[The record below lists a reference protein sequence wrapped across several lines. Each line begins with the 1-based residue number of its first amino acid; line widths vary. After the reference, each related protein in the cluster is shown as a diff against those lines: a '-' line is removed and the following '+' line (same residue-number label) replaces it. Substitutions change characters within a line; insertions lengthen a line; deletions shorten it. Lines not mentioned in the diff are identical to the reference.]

1 MNLRP
6 PQSAGQIGHVYREM
20 WKTLAVNQTMLCQ
33 LSSQRRAA
41 QVAPRI
47 EIAPRLDQRHRG

>member
-6 PQSAGQIGHVYREM
+6 PQSAGQIGHVYWEM

-33 LSSQRRAA
+33 LPSQQRAA
-41 QVAPRI
+41 EVASHMK
-47 EIAPRLDQRHRG
+47 IAPRLHQRYRG